1 MASQFV
7 RKITDTTTSE
17 PIKETTT
24 SGDLIITKDDKVL
37 INLNGTLKDLTAPE
51 DAPSND
57 MQLVHK
63 TGNETISGDKTFTGN
78 NTFTNQIN
86 GSLSTRPATFTDYAD
101 VANDMTKYSG
111 NWYVQDHAIKNDPV
125 GANGGLAWYL
135 VQVIPA
141 YGTNTGYI
149 QITIVDGKIF
159 STGIDAGE
167 IKGWHLMPHD
177 SDIVHNTG
185 NESIAGNK
193 TLVGNTSLSTTTILS
208 GKYGLRVTSS
218 GIQKTT
224 DGKTWVSANI

>member
-37 INLNGTLKDLTAPE
+37 INLNGTLKDLTAGK
-51 DAPSND
+51 D
-57 MQLVHK
+57 
-63 TGNETISGDKTFTGN
+63 
-78 NTFTNQIN
+78 
-86 GSLSTRPATFTDYAD
+86 GSLSIRPATFTDYAD